1 MRRTLTGLF
10 IAGVTYAVA
19 ATAPAVAQVPSS
31 PVYQQSVYVNAGRPD
46 VYQVPSGGTGA
57 LGPLNAFFGATNVGT
72 CGVLLDAT
80 NGRETALCG
89 L

>member
-1 MRRTLTGLF
+1 MRRTFAGLLITG
-10 IAGVTYAVA
+10 ITYAVA

-31 PVYQQSVYVNAGRPD
+31 PAYPQSVYVNARAD
-46 VYQVPSGGTGA
+46 AYQAPSGGTGA
-57 LGPLNAFFGATNVGT
+57 LGPLNALVGATNVGT